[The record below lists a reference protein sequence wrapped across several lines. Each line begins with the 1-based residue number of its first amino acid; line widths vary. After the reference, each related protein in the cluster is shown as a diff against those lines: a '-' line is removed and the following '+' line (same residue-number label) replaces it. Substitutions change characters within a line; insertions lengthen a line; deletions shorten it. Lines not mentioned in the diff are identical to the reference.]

1 MKDKIGVRDTIGFV
15 MNGKPIVPGKPV
27 PVDYCP
33 EKLKPGGCQLHNL
46 QCGYPGCNQPPKQ

>member
-27 PVDYCP
+27 PIDYCP

-46 QCGYPGCNQPPKQ
+46 QCGYPKCNQAPK

>member
-15 MNGKPIVPGKPV
+15 MNGKPIVPGRPV
-27 PVDYCP
+27 PIDYCP

-46 QCGYPGCNQPPKQ
+46 QCGYPKCNQAPK